1 MTSHRAIMMM
11 VALGFLAA
19 CSLNEGVAPEA
30 GQDKRDRRMAE
41 MGSIFGGD
49 GMLALGGGNDGGA
62 ALGGIAVN
70 GYLWRASL
78 DTISFLPILQV
89 DVQGGVIITDWH
101 ALPESPNER
110 YKMTVY
116 VLDREL
122 RADGI
127 RVALFKQLR
136 QADGS
141 WVDAPVTEGAP
152 QQIENAILTRAR
164 QLRIDSRALLDN

>member
-1 MTSHRAIMMM
+1 MKAKSL
-11 VALGFLAA
+11 VALVVGAAFLTA
-19 CSLNEGVAPEA
+19 CSGFGGTAPTDA
-30 GQDKRDRRMAE
+30 GQDRRDRRMAE
-41 MGSIFGGD
+41 MGSILGD
-49 GMLALGGGNDGGA
+49 GGLSVAGSGAGA
-62 ALGGIAVN
+62 AVGGIAVN

-127 RVALFKQLR
+127 RVALFKQVR
-136 QADGS
+136 QADGG